1 MANSHTLETN
11 VISQS
16 DRARLRQR
24 ALVLSLALWA
34 FMMGLLYYAGTFT
47 SGGPI
52 PPFELWLIRLVWMAS
67 GFALGWLI
75 YRILEWSMERSSVG
89 PIVSLVVLV
98 CVFGA
103 LHTIANSLLYFEL
116 AGLSATPFQMFG
128 LVTYWLHF
136 QLAWGVLILT
146 LVMGAQASAERQAR
160 LQAQRE
166 AQVAQLDAL
175 TFQVHPHFLFNT
187 LGAVSSLVGENQFE
201 KGEEMVRKLAVFL
214 RRSFRREAND
224 DVTLEQEF
232 EDLRVYVRIERI
244 RFEKRFDL
252 KFSLSDCASDALVP
266 GLLLQPLV
274 ENAIKYAVAPSAD
287 FVSLE
292 LAAKRIG
299 DDVEITLTDDG
310 PGAPQTHGL
319 GTGEAN
325 VRNRLVARFGGRV
338 LFSSGARPERGYLV
352 RMRFPYQ
359 ASIKSEQDQ
368 ARSE

>member
-1 MANSHTLETN
+1 MGSQDGISIN

-34 FMMGLLYYAGTFT
+34 FIMGMLYYAGTLT
-47 SGGPI
+47 SEGPV
-52 PPFELWLIRLVWMAS
+52 PPVELLLIRIVWMAS

-75 YRILEWSMERSSVG
+75 YRILEWSMERTSVG
-89 PIVSLVVLV
+89 PITSLVILV

-103 LHTIANSLLYFEL
+103 LHSVANSLLYFEI

-128 LVTYWLHF
+128 IVTYWLHF

-166 AQVAQLDAL
+166 AQIAQLDAL

-187 LGAVSSLVGENQFE
+187 LGAVSSLVSEEQFE

-214 RRSFRREAND
+214 RRSLRREAND

-232 EDLRVYVRIERI
+232 EDLQVYARIERI
-244 RFEKRFDL
+244 RFEGRFDL
-252 KFSLSDCASDALVP
+252 KFSLCDQARHALVP

-274 ENAIKYAVAPSAD
+274 ENAIKYAVAPSTD
-287 FVSLE
+287 FVALE
-292 LAAKRIG
+292 MAAKRLG

-310 PGAPQTHGL
+310 PGAPHSHGL

-325 VRNRLVARFGGRV
+325 VRGRLVARFGERV
-338 LFSSGARPERGYLV
+338 QFSSGARSDRGYLV
-352 RMRFPYQ
+352 QIRFPYQ
-359 ASIKSEQDQ
+359 AGVNSQPDEAGSQ
-368 ARSE
+368 